1 MFSLLEV
8 SRCIAISVAILT
20 RAQRLTAKAAASGCR
35 TLTRKRETRLVVRRR
50 SRLFSQ
56 IFMSALSTLAALFSA
71 FALYITYL
79 GSGDAKWS
87 IYIAGAFC
95 VCIAG
100 WQASSFFATLRLRQR
115 LKHSRDRLAS
125 PSELREMKS
134 AHALNPGDRNGFV
147 GVTSVT
153 ENSTELLEHVRRP
166 KRDTQR

>member
-1 MFSLLEV
+1 MYCHKCGS
-8 SRCIAISVAILT
+8 SNQS
-20 RAQRLTAKAAASGCR
+20 AKAYCKSCGEWLPDLNAK
-35 TLTRKRETRLVVRRR
+35 TRNTFGGETPQ
-50 SRLFSQ
+50 Q
-56 IFMSALSTLAALFSA
+56 IVFTNLFMSALSTVAALFSA

-115 LKHSRDRLAS
+115 LKHSRDGLAS

-134 AHALNPGDRNGFV
+134 APALNPGDRSAFV

-153 ENSTELLEHVRRP
+153 ENSTELLEQVRRP
-166 KRDTQR
+166 NRDTQR

>member
-1 MFSLLEV
+1 MYCHKCGSPNQ
-8 SRCIAISVAILT
+8 S
-20 RAQRLTAKAAASGCR
+20 AKAYCKSCGEWLPDLNAK
-35 TLTRKRETRLVVRRR
+35 TRNTFGGETPQ
-50 SRLFSQ
+50 Q
-56 IFMSALSTLAALFSA
+56 IVFTNLFMSALSTLAALFSA

-95 VCIAG
+95 LCIAG

-115 LKHSRDRLAS
+115 LKHSRDGLAS

-134 AHALNPGDRNGFV
+134 APALNPGDRNGFV